1 MTALYLHGRSLI
13 SALGGDLAEASAT
26 LAEGGVAPTRVA
38 LADGVEWPYF
48 GIADAEAGWQRRS
61 GRLLRAAV
69 AQAGVD
75 DALRDAP
82 LFIASS
88 SFQIGAIEAGEPARR
103 DDYHSFAEEIADWLG
118 WRGPVHLV
126 STACTSSLNALL
138 AAAAHLRAGAADDAL
153 VLGVELANRYTV
165 AGFATLQLLSP
176 YAARPFGSGRDGL
189 VLGEAVAA
197 LHLSRRPSRW
207 RLRGGA
213 ARVDGRDPTGAR
225 PDTVAQLCREA
236 LEDAGLAAEAVDLVK
251 VQAAGS
257 PYNDAN
263 EVAGLADVFA
273 PLPPLVSL
281 KAAIGHTLGAAGA
294 AELALMLACLERDVW
309 PRVDYPLDPEAG
321 AGLAPAR
328 PARVRQLLALILGF
342 GGGYAAVALED
353 CDG

>member
-13 SALGGDLAEASAT
+13 SALGGDLSEAVAA
-26 LAEGGVAPTRVA
+26 LARGGVRPARIELPGGTA
-38 LADGVEWPYF
+38 WPYF
-48 GIADAEAGWQRRS
+48 GIADAEPSWQQRARK
-61 GRLLRAAV
+61 LLCAAV
-69 AQAGVD
+69 EQAGVD
-75 DALRDAP
+75 DARRDAP

-103 DDYHSFAEEIADWLG
+103 DDYHSFADEIADWLG

-138 AAAAHLRAGAADDAL
+138 AAAAHLRAGAADDAV
-153 VLGVELANRYTV
+153 VLGVELANRFTV
-165 AGFATLQLLSP
+165 AGFAALQLLSP
-176 YAARPFGSGRDGL
+176 HAPRPFGRDRDGL

-213 ARVDGRDPTGAR
+213 ALVDGRDPTGAR
-225 PDTVAQLCREA
+225 PDTVAQLCRQTLA
-236 LEDAGLAAEAVDLVK
+236 DGGLTAEAVDLVK

-263 EVAGLADVFA
+263 EATGLADVFGV
-273 PLPPLVSL
+273 LPPLVSL
-281 KAAIGHTLGAAGA
+281 KAMIGHTLGAAGA
-294 AELALMLACLERDVW
+294 AELALMLACLERNVW

-328 PARVRQLLALILGF
+328 PARVRHLLALILGF